1 MRRTKKLILSA
12 TAVCL
17 VGTMAVTSFAAT
29 EHWNDNSAKTAVS
42 KEWKNWKVKWE
53 QEKNDY
59 EKIALS
65 PGENETK
72 MNFAWYSKNDK
83 QAKIRISTSSDFTKT
98 LEKDGA
104 NTYLEDVVKFEGTA
118 KEYKKIDE
126 TTY

>member
-72 MNFAWYSKNDK
+72 MNVGSW
-83 QAKIRISTSSDFTKT
+83 
-98 LEKDGA
+98 
-104 NTYLEDVVKFEGTA
+104 
-118 KEYKKIDE
+118 
-126 TTY
+126 